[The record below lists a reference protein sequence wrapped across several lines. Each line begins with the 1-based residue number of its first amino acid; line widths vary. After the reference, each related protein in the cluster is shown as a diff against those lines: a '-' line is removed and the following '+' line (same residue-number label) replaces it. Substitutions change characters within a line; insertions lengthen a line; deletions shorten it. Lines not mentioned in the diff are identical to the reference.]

1 MTAVRGGNWRW
12 SLVPERLVEVDKLT
26 VGYQWLSALDFK
38 TLKMVKAIKLS
49 LVLSE
54 SAEQ

>member
-1 MTAVRGGNWRW
+1 VVASGGGA
-12 SLVPERLVEVDKLT
+12 LVAERLVEVDKLT